1 MTTKKTKT
9 KNHGKKMG
17 ITRPRP
23 DGGVIK
29 MLRNMN
35 TVLMYVI
42 MCLVCRFKV
51 PGGSFRNL
59 KFDLLYKCIYRHAA
73 SRTSNFRPA
82 WDFTKINTL
91 NLVPLTKESRFPKEQ
106 SL

>member
-1 MTTKKTKT
+1 
-9 KNHGKKMG
+9 
-17 ITRPRP
+17 
-23 DGGVIK
+23 
-29 MLRNMN
+29 MN

-42 MCLVCRFKV
+42 MGLVFRFKTL
-51 PGGSFRNL
+51 GGGFRNL
-59 KFDLLYKCIYRHAA
+59 KFDLLYKYIYILTRHAA

-82 WDFTKINTL
+82 WDFAKINTL